1 MPGVKK
7 FVLLGCLLFICSFS
21 SVKAQTDTTKTIT
34 TEKIQLATEPDL
46 KLEQDK
52 KRQKKTEKIVFVS
65 CLFIVLTTILL
76 YNVRSK

>member
-1 MPGVKK
+1 MPWWKRIT
-7 FVLLGCLLFICSFS
+7 LLMCLLTGLTFRQ
-21 SVKAQTDTTKTIT
+21 VAAQTDSTKTNIT
-34 TEKIQLATEPDL
+34 EIVPNTIPDL
-46 KLEQDK
+46 KLDQEK

>member
-1 MPGVKK
+1 MLRWKK
-7 FVLLGCLLFICSFS
+7 ALLLICLVSGSLIGPTM
-21 SVKAQTDTTKTIT
+21 AQTDSVRIATTDTLIT
-34 TEKIQLATEPDL
+34 SKPDL

-52 KRQKKTEKIVFVS
+52 KRQKKTEKFVFVS

>member
-7 FVLLGCLLFICSFS
+7 FVLLGSLLFICSVK
-21 SVKAQTDTTKTIT
+21 SVKAQTDTTKTTT
-34 TEKIQLATEPDL
+34 TEIQVNSEPDL

>member
-7 FVLLGCLLFICSFS
+7 FVLLGSLLFICSVNS
-21 SVKAQTDTTKTIT
+21 AKAQTDTTNTTT
-34 TEKIQLATEPDL
+34 TEIQINPELDL
-46 KLEQDK
+46 KLEQEK
-52 KRQKKTEKIVFVS
+52 KRQKKTEKFVFVS

>member
-7 FVLLGCLLFICSFS
+7 FVLLGSLLFICSQKP
-21 SVKAQTDTTKTIT
+21 VKAQTDTTKTTT
-34 TEKIQLATEPDL
+34 TEIQITPEPDL
-46 KLEQDK
+46 KLEQEK

>member
-7 FVLLGCLLFICSFS
+7 FVLLGSLLFICSS
-21 SVKAQTDTTKTIT
+21 DPVKAQTDSIQTKTTEIQIT
-34 TEKIQLATEPDL
+34 PGPDL

>member
-1 MPGVKK
+1 MPGAKR
-7 FVLLGCLLFICSFS
+7 FLLIIGLIFTCNLHPVI
-21 SVKAQTDTTKTIT
+21 AQTDTIKTETTKPVIT
-34 TEKIQLATEPDL
+34 SKLEPD
-46 KLEQDK
+46 KEPDK

>member
-7 FVLLGCLLFICSFS
+7 FVLLGSLFFICSFNF
-21 SVKAQTDTTKTIT
+21 VKAQTDTTKTNT
-34 TEKIQLATEPDL
+34 TEIQLTPEPDL

>member
-1 MPGVKK
+1 MLWWKRIT
-7 FVLLGCLLFICSFS
+7 LLMYLLTGLTFRQ
-21 SVKAQTDTTKTIT
+21 VAAQTDTTKTNLTVIVPNT
-34 TEKIQLATEPDL
+34 IPDL
-46 KLEQDK
+46 KLEQEK

>member
-7 FVLLGCLLFICSFS
+7 FVLLGSLLFICSVN
-21 SVKAQTDTTKTIT
+21 SVKAQTDTTKTAT
-34 TEKIQLATEPDL
+34 TEIQINPEPDL

-52 KRQKKTEKIVFVS
+52 KRQKKTEKLVFVS

>member
-7 FVLLGCLLFICSFS
+7 FVLLGSLLFICSVN
-21 SVKAQTDTTKTIT
+21 SVKAQTDTTQTNT
-34 TEKIQLATEPDL
+34 TEIQINPEPEL
-46 KLEQDK
+46 KQVQDK

>member
-1 MPGVKK
+1 MLWWKRIS
-7 FVLLGCLLFICSFS
+7 LLVCLFAGLSFGN
-21 SVKAQTDTTKTIT
+21 VQAQTDSTKINT
-34 TEKIQLATEPDL
+34 TEIITNTPPDL
-46 KLEQDK
+46 KLDQEK

>member
-7 FVLLGCLLFICSFS
+7 FVLLGSLLFICSLN
-21 SVKAQTDTTKTIT
+21 SVKAQTDTTKTNN
-34 TEKIQLATEPDL
+34 TEIQINPEPDL
-46 KLEQDK
+46 KLEQEN
-52 KRQKKTEKIVFVS
+52 KRQKKTEKIVFLS

>member
-1 MPGVKK
+1 MPGIKK
-7 FVLLGCLLFICSFS
+7 FVLLTSLLFICSS
-21 SVKAQTDTTKTIT
+21 DPVKAQTDSTQTTTTQIQIT
-34 TEKIQLATEPDL
+34 PEPDL

-52 KRQKKTEKIVFVS
+52 KRQKKTEKFVFVS